1 MVFLAIF
8 AELITVELSA
18 VVHYEG
24 MRHAKPSGDVLV
36 DEGLYVALGDSG
48 QCLGHGPFR
57 EVIHGDYYVLALPL
71 GRRREGAKEVEP
83 PLGEWPRASQWHEV
97 SGRGLLHGGVLLA
110 FVAALDKFFGVA
122 FHGRPILSE
131 PQGADVER
139 AALDM
144 VAAHPGVEFVEYALP
159 SSGRRHRSSGR
170 L

>member
-8 AELITVELSA
+8 AELFTVELSA
-18 VVHYEG
+18 VVHHEG
-24 MRHAKPSGDVLV
+24 MWHAKPSGDVLV

-48 QCLGHGPFR
+48 QCHGLGPFR

-83 PLGEWPRASQWHEV
+83 PLGEWPRAGQWHEV
-97 SGRGLLHGGVLLA
+97 GGRGLLHGGVLLA

-122 FHGRPILSE
+122 SHGRPIVAE
-131 PQGADVER
+131 PQGTDVER

-144 VAAHPGVEFVEYALP
+144 VAAHPGVEFVEHPLP
-159 SSGRRHRSSGR
+159 LFGPKTS
-170 L
+170 